1 MKDYV
6 PYSWISLSQVKRE
19 HYKALAHFYVAL
31 GLLEHHGDHFS
42 TRAEE
47 LLQVGDNKHSRT
59 GGHFVVYDNLMVM
72 LREFVDQ

>member
-1 MKDYV
+1 MRYLHLPSLQVYHKLHGIISTEPVKDYV

-47 LLQVGDNKHSRT
+47 LLQV
-59 GGHFVVYDNLMVM
+59 
-72 LREFVDQ
+72 Q